1 MTSTYL
7 FLTAG
12 LLTLVS
18 AYAVWTDVWNNTPAS
33 SAKKGSLI
41 ALLLIASIALS
52 LWGCFK
58 LDAVSE
64 QGIRLSL
71 ASATAI
77 ATILVQSMYLIGVW
91 QHGIRGLGL
100 FLLPLTALPL
110 LLIPV
115 LPESAADH
123 WIRTSSLLESSH
135 LLLSL
140 LAYATLTLAA
150 IHALMHLQLNRA
162 LKKKQLSPIMQAMPS
177 LFEIE
182 THLFAQVRW
191 ATWLLAL
198 GILTGLSWQ
207 WVEFQHFALLNHK
220 VLLALFAFGV
230 LALLL
235 AKRKKSGWHGRRSS
249 HMVLAAYAL
258 LLLAYFGVKLI
269 NSWLS

>member
-7 FLTAG
+7 FLAAG
-12 LLTLVS
+12 VLTLVS
-18 AYAVWTDVWNNTPAS
+18 AYVVWADVWSNTPAS
-33 SAKKGSLI
+33 SASKGPLI
-41 ALLLIASIALS
+41 ALLLIASLSLS

-58 LDAVSE
+58 LAAVSD
-64 QGIRLSL
+64 QGIYLSL
-71 ASATAI
+71 ASAATIAI
-77 ATILVQSMYLIGVW
+77 ILVQSLYLIGVW

-100 FLLPLTALPL
+100 FLLPLTAVLL
-110 LLIPV
+110 LLIPA

-123 WIRTSSLLESSH
+123 WIHTSSILESSH

-150 IHALMHLQLNRA
+150 IHALMHLQLDSA

-191 ATWLLAL
+191 ATWLLAI

-207 WVEFQHFALLNHK
+207 WVEFQHFALFNHK
-220 VLLALFAFGV
+220 VLLSLFAFGV

-235 AKRKKSGWHGRRSS
+235 AKRKKAGWHGRRSS
-249 HMVLAAYAL
+249 HMVLSAYAL
-258 LLLAYFGVKLI
+258 LLLGYFGVKLI
-269 NSWLS
+269 NSWLG

>member
-7 FLTAG
+7 FLAAG
-12 LLTLVS
+12 LLTLIS
-18 AYAVWTDVWNNTPAS
+18 AYTVWRDVWNNASTS
-33 SAKKGSLI
+33 SAKKGYLI
-41 ALLLIASIALS
+41 ALLLIASVTLT

-58 LDAVSE
+58 LETLSE
-64 QGIRLSL
+64 QGIRISL
-71 ASATAI
+71 ATAAAI
-77 ATILVQSMYLIGVW
+77 ATLLIQSMYLIGLW

-100 FLLPLTALPL
+100 FLLPLTSATL
-110 LLIPV
+110 LLIPF

-123 WIRTSSLLESSH
+123 WIHTSSILESSH
-135 LLLSL
+135 LLLSM

-150 IHALMHLQLNRA
+150 IHALMHLQLDNA
-162 LKKKQLSPIMQAMPS
+162 LKKKHLSPSMQAMPS

-198 GILTGLSWQ
+198 GILTGLTWQ

-220 VLLALFAFGV
+220 VLLALFAFAV

-235 AKRKKSGWHGRRSS
+235 TKRKKAGWHGRRSS
-249 HMVLAAYAL
+249 HMVLSAYVL

-269 NSWLS
+269 NSWLG

>member
-7 FLTAG
+7 FLAAG

-18 AYAVWTDVWNNTPAS
+18 AYLVWADVWKDSVSVS
-33 SAKKGSLI
+33 SNKGSI
-41 ALLLIASIALS
+41 IGSILLTSIVLT
-52 LWGCFK
+52 LLGCVQ
-58 LDAVSE
+58 LEVVTG
-64 QGIRLSL
+64 QGIRVSL
-71 ASATAI
+71 ISAVAI
-77 ATILVQSMYLIGVW
+77 ATLLVQVMYLIGVW

-140 LAYATLTLAA
+140 MAYAILTMAA
-150 IHALMHLQLNRA
+150 IHALMLLQLDRF
-162 LKKKQLSPIMQAMPS
+162 LKQKQLSPVMRAMPS
-177 LFEIE
+177 LFDIEI
-182 THLFAQVRW
+182 HLFAQVRW

-198 GILTGLSWQ
+198 GILTGLTWQ

-220 VLLALFAFGV
+220 VLLALFAFAV
-230 LALLL
+230 LVLLL
-235 AKRKKSGWHGRRSS
+235 SKRKKAGWNGRWASR
-249 HMVLAAYAL
+249 MVLAAYTL
-258 LLLAYFGVKLI
+258 LLLAYFGVRLI
-269 NSWLS
+269 NSWLG

>member
-7 FLTAG
+7 FLAAG
-12 LLTLVS
+12 VLTLIS
-18 AYAVWTDVWNNTPAS
+18 AYTVWADVWNNIPAS
-33 SAKKGSLI
+33 SAKKGPLI
-41 ALLLIASIALS
+41 ALLLIASIVLG
-52 LWGCFK
+52 LWGCSK
-58 LDAVSE
+58 LEILSE

-71 ASATAI
+71 ASSSAI
-77 ATILVQSMYLIGVW
+77 AILLIQSMYLIGVW

-100 FLLPLTALPL
+100 FLLPLTAASL

-115 LPESAADH
+115 LPGSTADH
-123 WIRTSSLLESSH
+123 WIHTSSILESSH

-150 IHALMHLQLNRA
+150 IHALMHLQLDSA
-162 LKKKQLSPIMQAMPS
+162 LKKKQLSPSMQAMPS

-207 WVEFQHFALLNHK
+207 WVEFQHFTLLNHK

-230 LALLL
+230 LLLL
-235 AKRKKSGWHGRRSS
+235 LIKHKRAGWHGRRSS
-249 HMVLAAYAL
+249 HMVLSAYVL
-258 LLLAYFGVKLI
+258 LHLAYFGVKLI
-269 NSWLS
+269 HSWLG

>member
-7 FLTAG
+7 FLAAG
-12 LLTLVS
+12 LLTLIS
-18 AYAVWTDVWNNTPAS
+18 AYTVWRDVWNNTPAS
-33 SAKKGSLI
+33 SAKKGPLI
-41 ALLLIASIALS
+41 ALLLIASIAFT
-52 LWGCFK
+52 LWGGFK
-58 LDAVSE
+58 LEILSE
-64 QGIRLSL
+64 QGIHLSL
-71 ASATAI
+71 ASSSAI
-77 ATILVQSMYLIGVW
+77 AILLIQSMYLIGVW

-100 FLLPLTALPL
+100 FLLPLTAVSL

-115 LPESAADH
+115 LPESSADH
-123 WIRTSSLLESSH
+123 WIPTSSILESSH

-150 IHALMHLQLNRA
+150 IHALMHLQLDSA
-162 LKKKQLSPIMQAMPS
+162 LKKKQLSPSMQAMPS

-235 AKRKKSGWHGRRSS
+235 AKHKKAGWHGRRSS
-249 HMVLAAYAL
+249 HMVLSAYVL

-269 NSWLS
+269 NSWLG